1 MATNYTTNYDL
12 CQWESTDQV
21 LRTDFNA
28 DNAKI
33 DAALFTLDSV
43 MVKLCTGTYVGD
55 GDESRTVSV
64 PFPPRA
70 VFLCTQY
77 GETYRDIGSGHVY
90 GGLALAGHPLRHK
103 NCDALVISDTG
114 FTVYHYS
121 IDNLSALQMNL
132 DGGDVSVYCR
142 RVRIQKEDPGPN
154 WSGVLGGLSR
164 NLETLVRVEI
174 NRPQ

>member
-33 DAALFTLDSV
+33 DAALFALDSA
-43 MVKLCTGTYVGD
+43 MVKLCTGTYVGV

-70 VFLCTQY
+70 VGVP
-77 GETYRDIGSGHVY
+77 GETE
-90 GGLALAGHPLRHK
+90 
-103 NCDALVISDTG
+103 
-114 FTVYHYS
+114 
-121 IDNLSALQMNL
+121 
-132 DGGDVSVYCR
+132 GDWDE
-142 RVRIQKEDPGPN
+142 Q
-154 WSGVLGGLSR
+154 GVL
-164 NLETLVRVEI
+164 
-174 NRPQ
+174 